1 MNIPI
6 QWGIMETLQNS
17 YDSLM
22 NTLAALGDI
31 TIINIIV
38 IILVV
43 LIAQRIAHNFM
54 TKIINRTIGA
64 HKFETEKEQKQRED
78 TLISVFDTAVMVILW
93 IVAVLL
99 ILRAIGIDIA
109 ALATGAGLIGVIIGF
124 GAQSTIKDFLKGFF
138 IILENQYRVGDIV
151 TLNDRSGVV
160 ESLTIRITR
169 LRDLD
174 GYTHILSN
182 GDITNVTNMS
192 FGHANVNIN
201 IGVSYNS
208 DIQKVESTINTV
220 GLDLAGDDKW
230 KSDFIEPIQFLRVDA
245 FSDSA
250 VVIKSLGKVAPG
262 RQWDIAG
269 EFRRRIK
276 IAFEQAGIEI
286 PYQQI
291 VIHQSDKTKK

>member
-1 MNIPI
+1 
-6 QWGIMETLQNS
+6 METLQNS
-17 YDSLM
+17 YESL
-22 NTLAALGDI
+22 TSVIAALGDI
-31 TIINIIV
+31 TIFNIII

-54 TKIINRTIGA
+54 TRIINRTIGA
-64 HKFETEKEQKQRED
+64 HKFETKKEQQQRED
-78 TLISVFDTAVMVILW
+78 TLISVFDTAMMVTLW
-93 IVAVLL
+93 IIGILL

-109 ALATGAGLIGVIIGF
+109 ALATGAGLIGIVVGF

-201 IGVSYNS
+201 VNVSYNS
-208 DIQKVESTINTV
+208 DIQKVESVINSV
-220 GLDLAGDDKW
+220 GLELAGDDTW
-230 KSDFIEPIQFLRVDA
+230 KSDIIEPIQFLRVDA
-245 FSDSA
+245 FGDSA

-276 IAFEQAGIEI
+276 KAFEREGIEI
-286 PYQQI
+286 PFQQI
-291 VIHQSDKTKK
+291 VIHQSDETKKPH